1 MENRIKNWLENLDI
15 HAIKNPDEMK
25 LQWHNFIQACQ
36 DDGMNITG
44 FDTIDALKTYVAKK
58 HVALQT
64 KECKPKKFR
73 SIYHAVKTCSS
84 MDESRKV
91 LFGFYIPEDRKTIV
105 STDGRR
111 LLILPYSGSLPA
123 GNWDL
128 YTGKALKMLEKMTYD
143 EYDAAMQDLAHPLHS
158 CAIKDYGNLTYAD
171 GFWFQKLEGDY
182 PDYMSVLPDECRL
195 TDVCK
200 PDASWYHGL
209 QSALKMKKLL
219 EFDSIE
225 IGLDL
230 QVLQSKLIEKDESG
244 TKKYTSELEL
254 EDLHFCFNGKFFYD
268 CFEILPQF
276 CDFEKMKFRCC
287 IDDATGKPIIISSE
301 DRSAFYVLMPLIG
314 NNNTSNGFTV
324 NQMQKAPEKPAKK
337 SAKSSAPEK
346 PVIVEPVQEVQEV
359 QEAQEVQEVQEVTES
374 QEIPVLDVLPE
385 SEPITPVNQQSPVFK
400 RENIRT
406 SGLSPRAIKNLS
418 YIQVI
423 NGDQMSRFEFIRGM
437 SEAGIL
443 KTAIWEDSKGK
454 LHYLVNGQF
463 LGQVAYNYANSII
476 AGNIKIA
483 TA

>member
-15 HAIKNPDEMK
+15 HAIKNSDEMK
-25 LQWHNFIQACQ
+25 VHWHNFVQACQ
-36 DDGMNITG
+36 ADGMDITG
-44 FDTIDALKTYVAKK
+44 FDTIDALKKYVAKN

-64 KECKPKKFR
+64 KECKPKKLR

-84 MDESRKV
+84 TDESRKV

-128 YTGKALKMLEKMTYD
+128 YAGKALKMLEKMTYD

-182 PDYMSVLPDECRL
+182 PDYMSVLPDECKL

-209 QSALKMKKLL
+209 QSALKLQKLL
-219 EFDSIE
+219 EFSSVE

-230 QVLQSKLIEKDESG
+230 QVLQSKMIVKDESG
-244 TKKYTSELEL
+244 DKKYTSELEL
-254 EDLHFCFNGKFFYD
+254 EDLHFCFNGKFFND

-287 IDDATGKPIIISSE
+287 IDAAKEGPIMVSSE
-301 DRSAFYVLMPLIG
+301 DGSAFYVLMPMRG
-314 NNNTSNGFTV
+314 DGNTSNGFTV
-324 NQMQKAPEKPAKK
+324 NQMQKAPQKPAKK
-337 SAKSSAPEK
+337 SAKPAAPEK
-346 PVIVEPVQEVQEV
+346 PAIVEPVQEVQEV
-359 QEAQEVQEVQEVTES
+359 LDVVES
-374 QEIPVLDVLPE
+374 QETPVLDVLPE
-385 SEPITPVNQQSPVFK
+385 SEPIKQSPVFK
-400 RENIRT
+400 RENVLAC
-406 SGLSPRAIKNLS
+406 GLSPRAIKNLS

-423 NGDQMSRFEFIRGM
+423 NGDRMSRFEFIRGM
-437 SEAGIL
+437 SEAGSL

>member
-36 DDGMNITG
+36 ADGMDITG

-84 MDESRKV
+84 DDESRKIIH
-91 LFGFYIPEDRKTIV
+91 GFYITEKADQIV

-111 LLILPYSGSLPA
+111 LLVLPYSGSLPT
-123 GNWDL
+123 GKYDL

-143 EYDAAMQDLAHPLHS
+143 EYDAAMQDLSHPLHS
-158 CAIKDYGNLTYAD
+158 CAIKDYGNLAYAD
-171 GFWFQKLEGDY
+171 GFWFKKLEGDY
-182 PDYMSVLPDECRL
+182 PDYMSVLPDECKS
-195 TDVCK
+195 TDVCNT
-200 PDASWYHGL
+200 DLSWYHGL
-209 QSALKMKKLL
+209 QSALKLQKLL

-230 QVLQSKLIEKDESG
+230 QVLQSKLIGKDESG
-244 TKKYTSELEL
+244 NKKYTAELEL
-254 EDLHFCFNGKFFYD
+254 EDLHFIFNGKFFND

-287 IDDATGKPIIISSE
+287 IDAANESPIMVSSE
-301 DRSAFYVLMPLIG
+301 DGSAFYVLMPMRG
-314 NNNTSNGFTV
+314 GDNTSNGFTV
-324 NQMQKAPEKPAKK
+324 NQMQPAPQKPVKKSAKPAAPEKPA
-337 SAKSSAPEK
+337 
-346 PVIVEPVQEVQEV
+346 IVEPVQE
-359 QEAQEVQEVQEVTES
+359 AQEVLNVIES
-374 QEIPVLDVLPE
+374 KETPVLEALPE
-385 SEPITPVNQQSPVFK
+385 SEPITPVTTQMPVFK
-400 RENIRT
+400 RENVLAC
-406 SGLSPRAIKNLS
+406 GLSPRAIQNLS

-437 SEAGIL
+437 SEAGSL
-443 KTAIWEDSKGK
+443 KTTVWTDSKGK

>member
-15 HAIKNPDEMK
+15 HAIKNHDEMK
-25 LQWHNFIQACQ
+25 LHWHNFIQACQ
-36 DDGMNITG
+36 GDGMDITG
-44 FDTIDALKTYVAKK
+44 FDTIDSLKTYVAKN

-84 MDESRKV
+84 TDKSRKV
-91 LFGFYIPEDRKTIV
+91 LCGFYIPEDRKTIV

-123 GNWDL
+123 GIWDL

-143 EYDAAMQDLAHPLHS
+143 EYKTIMASDNATHPIYSNLV
-158 CAIKDYGNLTYAD
+158 KDYCDLVYAD
-171 GFWFQKLEGDY
+171 GLWFKPIEGTY
-182 PDYMSVLPDECRL
+182 PDYMSVLPDECKL

-244 TKKYTSELEL
+244 NKKYTSELGL
-254 EDLHFCFNGKFFYD
+254 EDLHFCFNGKFFHD

-287 IDDATGKPIIISSE
+287 IDAANEGPVMVSSE
-301 DRSAFYVLMPLIG
+301 DGSAFYVLMPMRG
-314 NNNTSNGFTV
+314 DDNTSNGFVV

-337 SAKSSAPEK
+337 SAKPAAPEK
-346 PVIVEPVQEVQEV
+346 PAIVEPVQEVQEV
-359 QEAQEVQEVQEVTES
+359 LNVVES
-374 QEIPVLDVLPE
+374 QETPVLEALPE

-400 RENIRT
+400 RENVLAC
-406 SGLSPRAIKNLS
+406 GLSPRAIKNLS
-418 YIQVI
+418 FVQII
-423 NGDQMSRFEFIRGM
+423 NGDQMSRFEFIRRM
-437 SEAGIL
+437 SEAGRL
-443 KTAIWEDSKGK
+443 KTTVWTDSKGK

>member
-25 LQWHNFIQACQ
+25 LHWHNFIQTCQ
-36 DDGMNITG
+36 ADGMDIAG
-44 FDTIDALKTYVAKK
+44 FDTIDALKKYVAKN

-64 KECKPKKFR
+64 KECKPKKKSR
-73 SIYHAVKTCSS
+73 SIYHAAKTCSS
-84 MDESRKV
+84 TDESRKV

-123 GNWDL
+123 GSWDL
-128 YTGKALKMLEKMTYD
+128 YTGRALKMLEKMTYD

-276 CDFEKMKFRCC
+276 CDFEKMNFRCC
-287 IDDATGKPIIISSE
+287 IDAAKESPIMVSSE
-301 DRSAFYVLMPLIG
+301 DGSAFYVLMPMWG
-314 NNNTSNGFTV
+314 DDNTSNGFTV
-324 NQMQKAPEKPAKK
+324 NQMQKAPQKPA
-337 SAKSSAPEK
+337 APEK
-346 PVIVEPVQEVQEV
+346 PAIVEPVQEVQEV
-359 QEAQEVQEVQEVTES
+359 LNVVES
-374 QEIPVLDVLPE
+374 QETPVSDVLPE

-400 RENIRT
+400 RENVLA

>member
-36 DDGMNITG
+36 DDGMDITG

-58 HVALQT
+58 HVALKT
-64 KECKPKKFR
+64 IDCKPKKFR

-84 MDESRKV
+84 TDESRKV

-128 YTGKALKMLEKMTYD
+128 YQGKALKMLEKMTYD
-143 EYDAAMQDLAHPLHS
+143 EYKSIMASDNATHPIYSNVVKDFCDL
-158 CAIKDYGNLTYAD
+158 IYAD
-171 GFWFQKLEGDY
+171 GFWFQKIEGVY
-182 PDYMSVLPDECRL
+182 PDYMSVLPDECKL

-209 QSALKMKKLL
+209 QSALKLQKLL
-219 EFDSIE
+219 EFNSVE

-230 QVLQSKLIEKDESG
+230 QALQSQLIEKDESG
-244 TKKYTSELEL
+244 TEKYTDALEPK
-254 EDLHFCFNGKFFYD
+254 DLHFCFNGKFFND

-301 DRSAFYVLMPLIG
+301 DGSAFYVLMPMRG
-314 NNNTSNGFTV
+314 DDNTSNGFTV

-337 SAKSSAPEK
+337 SAKPSAPEK

-359 QEAQEVQEVQEVTES
+359 QEVQNVIES
-374 QEIPVLDVLPE
+374 QETPVLEALPE

-406 SGLSPRAIKNLS
+406 SGLSPRAIQNLS
-418 YIQVI
+418 FVQII

>member
-25 LQWHNFIQACQ
+25 LHWHNFIQTCQ
-36 DDGMNITG
+36 ADGMDITG

-84 MDESRKV
+84 TDESRK
-91 LFGFYIPEDRKTIV
+91 FIRGFYITEKADQIV

-111 LLILPYSGSLPA
+111 LLVLPYSGSLPT
-123 GNWDL
+123 GNYDL
-128 YTGKALKMLEKMTYD
+128 YAGKALKILEKITYE
-143 EYDAAMQDLAHPLHS
+143 EYKTIMASDNATHPIYSNLVKDFCDL
-158 CAIKDYGNLTYAD
+158 IYAD
-171 GFWFQKLEGDY
+171 GFWFQKVEGDY
-182 PDYMSVLPDECRL
+182 PDYMSVLPDECKL

-200 PDASWYHGL
+200 PDLSWYHGL
-209 QSALKMKKLL
+209 QSALKLKKLL
-219 EFDSIE
+219 EFSSE
-225 IGLDL
+225 AIGFDL
-230 QVLQSKLIEKDESG
+230 QVLQSKLIGKDESG
-244 TKKYTSELEL
+244 TKKYTDKLEL
-254 EDLHFCFNGKFFYD
+254 EDLHFFFNGKFFND

-287 IDDATGKPIIISSE
+287 IDAANESPVMVSSE
-301 DRSAFYVLMPLIG
+301 DGSVFYVLMPMRG
-314 NNNTSNGFTV
+314 DDNTSNGFTV

-337 SAKSSAPEK
+337 SAKPAAPEK
-346 PVIVEPVQEVQEV
+346 PAIVEPVQEVQDV
-359 QEAQEVQEVQEVTES
+359 LNVVES
-374 QEIPVLDVLPE
+374 QETPVLDVLPE
-385 SEPITPVNQQSPVFK
+385 SEPITPVTTQMPVFK
-400 RENIRT
+400 RENVLAC
-406 SGLSPRAIKNLS
+406 GLSPRAIKNLS
-418 YIQVI
+418 YIQII
-423 NGDQMSRFEFIRGM
+423 NGDKMSRFEFIRGM
-437 SEAGIL
+437 SEAGSL
-443 KTAIWEDSKGK
+443 KTTVWADSKGK